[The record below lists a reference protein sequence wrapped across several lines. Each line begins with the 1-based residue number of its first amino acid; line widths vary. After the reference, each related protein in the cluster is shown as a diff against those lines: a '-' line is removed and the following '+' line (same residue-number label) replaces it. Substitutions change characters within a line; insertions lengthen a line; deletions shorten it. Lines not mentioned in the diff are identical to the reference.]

1 MYDPPDKAPPL
12 SGDIPPILATQ
23 AVAALSL
30 RKRRSRL
37 TRTYQTG
44 GTGAG
49 PERKKSQTAYRE
61 ILTILKQTCKKLKL
75 HEHNLHISLLEVPDG
90 FILKAYDCQSN
101 HQVCRQINERFFH
114 SPEKIERLFEEIM
127 SGTGLLLDLSV

>member
-23 AVAALSL
+23 AAAALSL

-37 TRTYQTG
+37 TRTYQTRTP
-44 GTGAG
+44 GTS
-49 PERKKSQTAYRE
+49 PDHKKGRAAYRE
-61 ILTILKQTCKKLKL
+61 ILKILKQTCKRLKL
-75 HEHNLHISLLEVPDG
+75 HERNLHISLLEVPDG

-101 HQVCRQINERFFH
+101 RQICRQINERFFH
-114 SPEKIERLFEEIM
+114 SPEKIERLLEEIM